1 MAMMYSPRAAWFV
14 GILLVILGFV
24 SFITGIIGL
33 GACHGQCAPLVALTG
48 APIWSGVVVI
58 IAGVFAVWSARRP
71 ENGCLITTFLTFAL
85 LAALLTLICWL
96 IALIEIGEWNP
107 PYVTVRR
114 PAAAGNDA
122 DEFPTPASVP
132 GTANVLAGTGA
143 GAAAGA
149 AVQTTAG
156 PTEEPEIYWPYYD
169 DHWALWGV
177 IFIFAV
183 IEFVLSLIAAIIS
196 CLGLCTGYHGHE
208 APAIVVYDGTK
219 AVALKPGQRAV
230 QQPDGSIKIVAT
242 DKDKTPKDATPTP
255 DVPKET
261 AETISETAPPES
273 KPEPEPEAKP
283 EPEAEAEAKPDEP
296 EPAAASTPESEATT
310 EPASEPEVAAAA
322 EPEPETAAE
331 PEPEAAAEPEPAS
344 V

>member
-24 SFITGIIGL
+24 SFITGIVGL

-48 APIWSGVVVI
+48 APIWSGIVVI
-58 IAGVFAVWSARRP
+58 IAGVFAVASARRP

-107 PYVTVRR
+107 PYVTLIR
-114 PAAAGNDA
+114 PTATGNDA
-122 DEFPTPASVP
+122 EFPTPASVP
-132 GTANVLAGTGA
+132 GTANVLGGTGP
-143 GAAAGA
+143 AAGA
-149 AVQTTAG
+149 DTAG

-169 DHWALWGV
+169 DHWALWGI

-242 DKDKTPKDATPTP
+242 DKTPKEATPTP
-255 DVPKET
+255 DVAKET
-261 AETISETAPPES
+261 AETITETAPPPES

-283 EPEAEAEAKPDEP
+283 EPEAEASPEP

-310 EPASEPEVAAAA
+310 EPASEPEATAA
-322 EPEPETAAE
+322 EPEPEVAAE

>member
-1 MAMMYSPRAAWFV
+1 MAIMYSPRAAWFV

-24 SFITGIIGL
+24 SFITGIVGL

-48 APIWSGVVVI
+48 APIWSGIAVI
-58 IAGVFAVWSARRP
+58 IAGVFAVASARRP

-107 PYVTVRR
+107 PYVTLRR

-143 GAAAGA
+143 DADAA
-149 AVQTTAG
+149 AG
-156 PTEEPEIYWPYYD
+156 PTEEPEVYWPYYD
-169 DHWALWGV
+169 DHWALWGI

-230 QQPDGSIKIVAT
+230 QQPDGSIKIVASG
-242 DKDKTPKDATPTP
+242 TPKEATP
-255 DVPKET
+255 DVPKDT
-261 AETISETAPPES
+261 AETITETAPP
-273 KPEPEPEAKP
+273 ADYTDVDTDDIL
-283 EPEAEAEAKPDEP
+283 AH
-296 EPAAASTPESEATT
+296 
-310 EPASEPEVAAAA
+310 
-322 EPEPETAAE
+322 
-331 PEPEAAAEPEPAS
+331 
-344 V
+344 